1 MIACG
6 GHSPAGPRPNPN
18 SIFLKQRHTN
28 IQKYCI
34 TSMPICKPSTLDYF
48 FAFKLWLIF
57 EKIERKTFPE
67 RVKYQQ
73 QKYLKRNAIMTEL
86 FFEIE
91 LLIIDIWRDNFFL
104 YDAAINKITSCLSYS
119 IHHPFCN
126 YGIKKKANYYFEKT
140 TTWIHFFFSD
150 FIVHTFFWFKTFF

>member
-73 QKYLKRNAIMTEL
+73 QKIFKKKCNNDWTF

-126 YGIKKKANYYFEKT
+126 YGIKKKANYYFEKKMNP
-140 TTWIHFFFSD
+140 FFLLRLYCTYIFLVQD
-150 FIVHTFFWFKTFF
+150 IL